1 MTKPDFS
8 HLDELVA
15 PTDKTVEY
23 ELFEI
28 RGAPLLSICCAQDNE
43 DYLNKIRA
51 RRSQIERQVR
61 EMQAKQK
68 KSRRLRPTDI
78 IRELMRPVDT
88 ECYPGTIIKN
98 WDENLVEKNGTKVP
112 YTDDNCVEFLKRLP
126 NHIFDPLREFVS
138 DPNNFLDLDDVSTD
152 PVEMEAVGKN

>member
-8 HLDELVA
+8 HLDKLVA
-15 PTDKTVEY
+15 STDKIIEY

-28 RGAPLLSICCAQDNE
+28 VGGPLLSLCCAQDNE
-43 DYLNKIRA
+43 EYLNKIRA

-88 ECYPGTIIKN
+88 ECYPGTIVKN
-98 WDENLVEKNGTKVP
+98 WDKNVVDATGKKVP
-112 YTDDNCVEFLKRLP
+112 YTDENCAEFLKRLP

-138 DPNNFLDLDDVSTD
+138 DPNNFIDLADVPTGPD
-152 PVEMEAVGKN
+152 EMEAVGKN